1 MKTKRWIPLIVTVLL
16 AAGGTP
22 FAQPSG
28 PPPPPPPGDP
38 EAVSPAP
45 SPEVVEQNRD
55 MMRQVMVSR
64 LTRDL
69 GLSDEQSLLVMRR
82 FGELDD
88 RQLELRQQRLSI
100 MRKLRP
106 VLKQQRDEAALE
118 HLMKELDSVNQQSAA
133 SEQTLRSTFDG
144 MNLNVWQKAKLE
156 LFLSDF
162 ENQIRR
168 IVQQAQGRHPGMAGP
183 GPARPGGPLRD
194 GAKIPP
200 QRPPRVN
207 APDSPPPPPVSGP
220 PAGPPPPPGATSSSP

>member
-1 MKTKRWIPLIVTVLL
+1 MKTKRWIPLMIVLL

-28 PPPPPPPGDP
+28 PPPPPPAEDQ

-45 SPEVVEQNRD
+45 SPEVVEDNRD

-69 GLSDEQSLLVMRR
+69 ELTDEQSLLVMRR

-88 RQLELRQQRLSI
+88 RQRELRQQRMSI

-106 VLKQQRDEAALE
+106 VLKQQQDEAALE
-118 HLMKELDSVNQQSAA
+118 RLMKELESINQQSAA

-144 MNLNVWQKAKLE
+144 MNLNDWQKAKLE
-156 LFLSDF
+156 LFLNDF

-183 GPARPGGPLRD
+183 GPARPGGPPRD

-200 QRPPRVN
+200 QRPPRAN
-207 APDSPPPPPVSGP
+207 APDGPPPPTVSGP
-220 PAGPPPPPGATSSSP
+220 PTNPPPPPGATSPSP